1 MVMAH
6 WEPGTSRCIDEGGGR
21 DLPVEVHDKV
31 ILNEVLASLYGEDGE
46 PFELYG
52 DLRCAFLDT
61 IIPAD
66 RMRAGVAPYTG
77 NAVAPD
83 VEAGNQSMN
92 SGDEGCASSLD
103 EEMEDYFSEEE
114 SMD

>member
-1 MVMAH
+1 MVLAH
-6 WEPGTSRCIDEGGGR
+6 WQPGTSWSIDEGGGR
-21 DLPVEVHDKV
+21 ELPAEVHDNV

-61 IIPAD
+61 IIPTD
-66 RMRAGVAPYTG
+66 RMRAGVAPYAG
-77 NAVAPD
+77 NVTAPD
-83 VEAGNQSMN
+83 VEASDQSMDK
-92 SGDEGCASSLD
+92 GDEGWASSSD